1 MKKFSISALLA
12 TLFLCFMANKNL
24 YAQAAPNY
32 FLGKWDM
39 LVKSL
44 PQGDTHMHL
53 VFEFKKDSLSTEEM
67 IGHIEKTSE
76 SEEIVFSKIET
87 ETEKITFYF
96 TAQGYDI
103 NVVLSKKDD
112 DTAEGT
118 LFNMFE
124 AVAKREK

>member
-1 MKKFSISALLA
+1 MKKSSISALLA
-12 TLFLCFMANKNL
+12 TLCFCFITNTSL
-24 YAQAAPNY
+24 SAQAAPHY

-53 VFEFKKDSLSTEEM
+53 VFEIKKDSLSKEEM
-67 IGHIEKTSE
+67 VGHIEKTSE
-76 SEEIVFSKIET
+76 SEEIVFSKIEL

-103 NVVLSKKDD
+103 NVVLTKKDD

-118 LFNMFE
+118 MFNMFE

>member
-1 MKKFSISALLA
+1 MKKFSISALFA
-12 TLFLCFMANKNL
+12 TFCLFFMANTSPS
-24 YAQAAPNY
+24 APAEPHF

-53 VFEFKKDSLSTEEM
+53 VFEMKKDDAGKEEL

-76 SEEIVFSKIET
+76 SDEIVFSKVET
-87 ETEKITFYF
+87 EAEKITFYF

-103 NVVLSKKDD
+103 NVVLTKKDE